1 MKKIFNIIF
10 CIILCALIMTGCGEK
25 PYREQEITSKNYTT
39 IFRGE
44 NDLTEEE
51 KEYVNLATMQYAFT
65 PDGMFGKTVNDIIEE
80 GKLIKADK
88 EKKEEERKKAE
99 EERENLPENKFVT
112 IQNEFVTELWNEL
125 FVNIS
130 SYIYDGT
137 DCMGREFDLERAM
150 KKAEKAMEHRDEY
163 NEYVKALDDSKYAD
177 LKEVWNNLLNEI
189 DNLYAQIKNN
199 PPKATDT
206 TYNFS
211 TDKLSNYMDDL
222 EDALDDLK

>member
-1 MKKIFNIIF
+1 MKKYFAVIVCILL
-10 CIILCALIMTGCGEK
+10 CTIILTGCGEK

-39 IFRGE
+39 IFRVE

-51 KEYVNLATMQYAFT
+51 KECVNLATMQYAFT
-65 PDGMFGKTVNDIIEE
+65 PDGMFGKTINDIIEE
-80 GKLIKADK
+80 GKIIKADK
-88 EKKEEERKKAE
+88 EKKEEERKQA
-99 EERENLPENKFVT
+99 ENLPENKFVT
-112 IQNEFVTELWNEL
+112 IQNEFVTEIWNEL

-177 LKEVWNNLLNEI
+177 LKEAWNNLLNEI
-189 DNLYAQIKNN
+189 DTLYAQIKDN
-199 PPKATDT
+199 PPKASDSSYDYST
-206 TYNFS
+206 T
-211 TDKLSNYMDDL
+211 KLSNYMDDL
-222 EDALDDLK
+222 DDALDDLK